1 LREYSIP
8 HLRKAGRIS
17 IPEDS
22 FDRIRE
28 ARDLHKEGLG
38 TESVRR
44 QLREDTGELDRR
56 LDGLHQTLE
65 NMREDIRERPA
76 TDEVALSP
84 TLRTILARQSLLM
97 STMFNLTEMVEDLLL
112 ASGKPRKP
120 LSEDLRIGDA
130 LPEHRARDLP
140 GIPERVPPVAYAVSA
155 PAKDRVEQLPVLRS
169 TDFGTLG
176 RRRRRSVL
184 AILAALLIVVCL
196 AWVTL
201 APIGAGNTES
211 SIPRVAEMAGE
222 PPGDLKA
229 IATPGGSGQEGE
241 TEVPDV
247 TGRSLEEAVRMISDA
262 GFEVAAIKTRANQ
275 ENPKTAIRTEPPS
288 GAPAKPGAPVI
299 LTISG
304 GPTRVSSTAQ
314 SARVSVSASASA
326 DTSAGYA
333 N

>member
-112 ASGKPRKP
+112 ANGKPRKP
-120 LSEDLRIGDA
+120 LSEDLRIGEA

-140 GIPERVPPVAYAVSA
+140 GLSEGIPSITYAVSA
-155 PAKDRVEQLPVLRS
+155 PVMDRVEQLPALRS

-176 RRRRRSVL
+176 RRRRSVL
-184 AILAALLIVVCL
+184 AILAALLVVVFL
-196 AWVTL
+196 AWATL
-201 APIGAGNTES
+201 TPIDAGNTES
-211 SIPRVAEMAGE
+211 SIPRVAEMAGG
-222 PPGDLKA
+222 PPGDPKT
-229 IATPGGSGQEGE
+229 IAAPGGSQQEGE
-241 TEVPDV
+241 HQVPDV
-247 TGRSLEEAVRMISDA
+247 SGRSLEEAVRMISDA
-262 GFEVAAIKTRANQ
+262 GFEVAAIKIRANQ

-288 GAPAKPGAPVI
+288 GAPARPGAPVI

-304 GPTRVSSTAQ
+304 GPAEASAGASSTAQ
-314 SARVSVSASASA
+314 GASVSASASA
-326 DTSAGYA
+326 SAGYA

>member
-1 LREYSIP
+1 MREYSIP

-22 FDRIRE
+22 FDRIRV

-56 LDGLHQTLE
+56 LDRLHQTLE
-65 NMREDIRERPA
+65 SLRGDIRERPA
-76 TDEVALSP
+76 TDEVSPSP

-97 STMFNLTEMVEDLLL
+97 SAMFNLTQMVEDLML

-120 LSEDLRIGDA
+120 FTEDLGIRDA
-130 LPEHRARDLP
+130 LPERQAWDLP
-140 GIPERVPPVAYAVSA
+140 GFSEKIPPTTHAVSA
-155 PAKDRVEQLPVLRS
+155 PVQGRVGQAPAVRS

-176 RRRRRSVL
+176 RRRRRGVL
-184 AILAALLIVVCL
+184 SILAALLFVACL
-196 AWVTL
+196 AWAASAL
-201 APIGAGNTES
+201 IGAGNAES
-211 SIPRVAEMAGE
+211 TVPRVAETADD

-229 IATPGGSGQEGE
+229 IAAAGGSEQEKQS
-241 TEVPDV
+241 EVPDV
-247 TGRSLEEAVRMISDA
+247 SGRSLEEAVRILSDA
-262 GFEVAAIKTRANQ
+262 GFEVAAIKTRAGQ
-275 ENPKTAIRTEPPS
+275 ANPETAIRTKPPS
-288 GAPAKPGAPVI
+288 GTPAKPGAPVI

-304 GPTRVSSTAQ
+304 DSAGASSNAED
-314 SARVSVSASASA
+314 ASASA
-326 DTSAGYA
+326 GYT